1 MQLSLDYYDIS
12 VKKVIG
18 VLPGGLSLD
27 KCFNF
32 DGSNPTYSSSNQY
45 CQLLTRDPVTG
56 GITSLLQE
64 TANLGAL
71 KTRGIDAEFDW
82 SFGVDSVGIPL
93 AGVVELKTVGS
104 RLIDYEVQALPG
116 GPFSDYTNTVS
127 PPFGGTYGSLPKWKD
142 VTTVGYLQ
150 GAWSA
155 GVRWRYTGA
164 MRSLDT
170 VSDPQS
176 TTPGTTAYS
185 LLDLFGAWDVNEH
198 LTFNGGINNL
208 MNRQPM
214 VVDGIPGNTEPST
227 YDILGRSFFVAVSA
241 RF

>member
-1 MQLSLDYYDIS
+1 
-12 VKKVIG
+12 

-27 KCFNF
+27 KCFNL
-32 DGSNPTYSSSNQY
+32 DGSNPTYSNSNQY

-64 TANLGAL
+64 TDNLGAL
-71 KTRGIDAEFDW
+71 KTRGIDVEFNWD
-82 SFGVDSVGIPL
+82 FGLDSLGIP
-93 AGVVELKTVGS
+93 APGGVIELKTVAS
-104 RLIDYEVQALPG
+104 RLLDYEVQALPG

-127 PPFGGTYGSLPKWKD
+127 PPNGGSYGSLPKWKD

-150 GAWSA
+150 GSWSV
-155 GVRWRYTGA
+155 GVRWRYIGA
-164 MRSLDT
+164 MRSLAT

-185 LLDLFGAWDVNEH
+185 LLDLFGAWDLSDH
-198 LTFNGGINNL
+198 LKVNGGVNNL

-227 YDILGRSFFVAVSA
+227 YDILGRSFFISVSA